1 MPKDKKKLSIRY
13 PSLINRNSS
22 RSWRPLSRVNIT
34 GLLRGLQVKIENIY
48 LFKILIKKM
57 TTSLKAGFAQIFSC
71 CPKNLSCPK
80 LGGGVLQAPSPPPP
94 RPYAYVLNALTF
106 QVSMHVQ
113 KTINDY
119 VSRHQ
124 NYKFCLH
131 SCKIPVPLRKKKT
144 IILNIKELTSFQ

>member
-1 MPKDKKKLSIRY
+1 
-13 PSLINRNSS
+13 
-22 RSWRPLSRVNIT
+22 
-34 GLLRGLQVKIENIY
+34 
-48 LFKILIKKM
+48 M

-131 SCKIPVPLRKKKT
+131 SCKIPVPLRKKKNNYSKHQRT
-144 IILNIKELTSFQ
+144 NFVPISAHSLISAPHLGWVFINKRSHSNKHPYCISTLIPSAPIPISAAIQ